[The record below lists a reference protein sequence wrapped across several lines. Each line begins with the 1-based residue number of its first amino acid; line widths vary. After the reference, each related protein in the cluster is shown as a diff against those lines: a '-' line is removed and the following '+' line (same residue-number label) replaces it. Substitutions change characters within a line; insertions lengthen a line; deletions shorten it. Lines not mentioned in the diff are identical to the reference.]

1 MLPRMSVMISF
12 CCTEPPKFWD
22 TAVEPGVE
30 VLSCKM
36 VKRINYTP
44 LPFVLGPILAV
55 VFPLRWKSHNIKLA
69 ILKCTIQWHLE
80 HFQCHAV
87 HLHQVPNCFQNPK
100 GKCHAYKAVTPPFP
114 LPSSSWKPPICLL
127 FYGFAYSGHFLP
139 MESYN
144 MESFVSDF
152 LHLAWCVQRSSVLCI
167 SVLHFFQ
174 WLNDIPFHRYTI
186 MFLFIHSL
194 MEICIISTFWLLWMQ
209 FLNCMNSL
217 ITWIAWMQ
225 FLNCINW
232 ILWMQYCKW
241 MQLSNFLKY

>member
-87 HLHQVPNCFQNPK
+87 HLHQVPHCFQNPK
-100 GKCHAYKAVTPPFP
+100 GKCRAYKAVTPPFP

-127 FYGFAYSGHFLP
+127 LLWICLFWTFPSNGIIQYGVFCLWLP
-139 MESYN
+139 GLSMMCST
-144 MESFVSDF
+144 FI
-152 LHLAWCVQRSSVLCI
+152 CVV
-167 SVLHFFQ
+167 
-174 WLNDIPFHRYTI
+174 Y
-186 MFLFIHSL
+186 
-194 MEICIISTFWLLWMQ
+194 ISTS
-209 FLNCMNSL
+209 FLSV
-217 ITWIAWMQ
+217 AE
-225 FLNCINW
+225 
-232 ILWMQYCKW
+232 
-241 MQLSNFLKY
+241 